1 MLTASPRKQYGATLI
16 EVLVT
21 LVVLA
26 IGLLG
31 MAGLQTMSIKSNQ
44 SAYYRS
50 QASFLAY
57 DITER
62 MRANRKAAQDG
73 DYDVNFPASSKANA
87 VSGTR
92 AKQDL
97 AEWLNSLADKLPNGT
112 GKISREI
119 SPENTLVTLEVRWD
133 DSRGAIQASDNDKK
147 SIETFVYWTEI

>member
-31 MAGLQTMSIKSNQ
+31 IAGLQTMSIKSNQ

-112 GKISREI
+112 GKISRE
-119 SPENTLVTLEVRWD
+119 NTLVTLEVQWD
-133 DSRGAIQASDNDKK
+133 DSRGAIQTSDNDKK

>member
-97 AEWLNSLADKLPNGT
+97 AEWLNSLADKLPSGT
-112 GKISREI
+112 GKISR
-119 SPENTLVTLEVRWD
+119 ENTLVTLEVQWN
-133 DSRGAIQASDNDKK
+133 DSRGAIQASDSNQD

>member
-112 GKISREI
+112 GKISRE
-119 SPENTLVTLEVRWD
+119 NTLVTLEVQWD
-133 DSRGAIQASDNDKK
+133 DSRGAIQTSDNDKK

>member
-1 MLTASPRKQYGATLI
+1 MLITYPRKQHGATLI

-73 DYDVNFPASSKANA
+73 DYYVNFPASSKANV

-112 GKISREI
+112 GKISL
-119 SPENTLVTLEVRWD
+119 ENTLVTLEVRWD
-133 DSRGAIQASDNDKK
+133 DSRGAIQASDSDQDNT
-147 SIETFVYWTEI
+147 ETFVYWTEI

>member
-1 MLTASPRKQYGATLI
+1 MLTTYPQTQRGATLI

-62 MRANRKAAQDG
+62 MRANRKAAKDG

-112 GKISREI
+112 GKISRE
-119 SPENTLVTLEVRWD
+119 NTLVTLEVQWD
-133 DSRGAIQASDNDKK
+133 DSRGAIQTSDNDKK

>member
-1 MLTASPRKQYGATLI
+1 MLTTYPQTQRGATLI

-62 MRANRKAAQDG
+62 MRANRTAANAG
-73 DYDVNFPASSKANA
+73 EYDVSFPASFSATT
-87 VSGTR
+87 SDSR

-97 AEWLNSLADKLPNGT
+97 SEWLDNLADKLPNGT

-147 SIETFVYWTEI
+147 SIETFVYWTGI